1 MVAGTRPGG
10 ASLPGDDQ
18 PATAPPPRAIR
29 LTHELSLRAIVSVL
43 AVAVGVWLLLRLWP
57 VLLLLVIALVL
68 ATALSPAVA
77 WLERRRIPRPVALG
91 LILMALVLAIVGL
104 AALVIPAFA
113 GQVGDLVTA
122 IPAIQAQLADF
133 VAGIPTLADRADAI
147 RTAQPAHLLE
157 PLGASALA
165 FAGAAAQVI
174 FLSLTVVVLAFY
186 LVADHER
193 VQGFAFALL
202 PRRYHLRTAR
212 VLLEM
217 GTVVGGYVRG
227 QALTSLLIG
236 VFTFCVLAVLGVPHA
251 LALAVFAA
259 FADLIPLIGAFLA
272 VLPPALAAL
281 ALGPGVALVVLIA
294 LVLYHQLESHVII
307 PRVYGQVLRLSPLA
321 VLVALL
327 VGGELLG
334 IVGALLALPLAAGV
348 RVLVE
353 QLRIDLPGEQPGE
366 AAQRAADAEAE
377 ATYLAQASGSSAA
390 ESAAIATNLAEEMQ
404 EAIRDETG
412 MVESPIEDRDEQGTS
427 SPTRPPLAETPP
439 GSVEE

>member
-1 MVAGTRPGG
+1 MMLRAGPDAGLDRSPVRTVRH
-10 ASLPGDDQ
+10 
-18 PATAPPPRAIR
+18 
-29 LTHELSLRAIVSVL
+29 THEPSLRAVVGLL
-43 AVAVGVWLLLRLWP
+43 ALVGGVWLLLRLWS
-57 VLLLLVIALVL
+57 VLLLLVIALIL
-68 ATALSPAVA
+68 AAALGPPVA
-77 WLERRRIPRPVALG
+77 WLERHRVARPVALG
-91 LILMALVLAIVGL
+91 LLLLTLVLAVVGL
-104 AALVIPAFA
+104 AALVVPAFA
-113 GQVGDLVTA
+113 AQVADLVA
-122 IPAIQAQLADF
+122 AAPALQARLADDAAA
-133 VAGIPTLADRADAI
+133 VPALADRADAI
-147 RTAQPAHLLE
+147 RAARPARLLAG
-157 PLGASALA
+157 LGASALA
-165 FAGAAAQVI
+165 VAAAAAQVV
-174 FLSLTVVVLAFY
+174 FLGLTVVVLAFY

-366 AAQRAADAEAE
+366 AARRAADAEAE